1 MLLLLAHRWFVAKQH
16 SYLYLEQ
23 CINKTDIN
31 QLCLHVH
38 LYTTV
43 TAIEQ
48 TAIACRNSHFSSL
61 VAAGDVSQ
69 GGTSVTQQQKFY
81 TDDKKSVQNP
91 ERSAELVDRVVTL
104 F

>member
-1 MLLLLAHRWFVAKQH
+1 M
-16 SYLYLEQ
+16 
-23 CINKTDIN
+23 NKTDIS

-38 LYTTV
+38 LYNTV
-43 TAIEQ
+43 TSIEQ
-48 TAIACRNSHFSSL
+48 TAIACRNSHFSLL

-91 ERSAELVDRVVTL
+91 DRSSELVDGVVTS